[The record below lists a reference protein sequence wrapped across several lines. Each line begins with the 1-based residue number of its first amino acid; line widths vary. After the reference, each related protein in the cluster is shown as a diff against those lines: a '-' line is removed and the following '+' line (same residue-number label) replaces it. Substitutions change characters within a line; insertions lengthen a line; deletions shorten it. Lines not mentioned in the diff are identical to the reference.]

1 MKRQG
6 FSCGWMGGLAL
17 VFAFALVQ
25 PSHAKDTATPPVAK
39 GDKAERVHL
48 IEPNAVQSKVARVTA
63 QILSNSR
70 FHYRPKKLDR
80 KLSSQIMDDYLD
92 SLDGEK
98 LFFDGTDAKRF
109 ETHRFEFDS
118 VLQKGSLKL
127 PFDIFKTYIKR
138 VDERMAFAQKL
149 LDQPFDFNGNDT
161 YDYDREDAEW
171 PADRAQAEKLWTQRV
186 KNDWLRLKLAGKKE
200 AEIRK
205 TLKKRYKGWS
215 ERLKDLDSED
225 VFQLFMNAYA
235 SVVEPHTAYM
245 NPRTTENFN
254 IAMKLSLEGIGA
266 VLQRRDDFV
275 LIRSV
280 VKGGPADKEG
290 TLDVGDR
297 IVAVGQGDKGP
308 MVDIVGWRIDDAV
321 ELIRGKKGTTVRL
334 DVLPAALGADG
345 ESQRIRIVRD
355 KVKLEEQ
362 AAQSRVI
369 EWQEP
374 SKTGDKGTTRRV
386 GVVELPTFY
395 IDFEARRKNK
405 PDYRSATRDVARL
418 IKELKDKNV
427 EGIVMDLRSNG
438 GGSLVEAV
446 ELTGLFIDEGPVV
459 QIRNQTGRVHVERDT
474 QEGVA
479 WDGPLA
485 VLINRSSASASEIF
499 AAAIQDY
506 GRGIII
512 GEPSF
517 GKGTVQ
523 NLVDL
528 DMFTP
533 GSGEVLGQLK
543 MTVAQFYRIN
553 GQSTQHRG
561 VLPDVAFPLSVD
573 LDEYGESSYD
583 YALPYNEIA
592 ATKYGSLGDFS
603 SVKEFLKQ
611 AHTARVK
618 TDKEFI
624 WWKEDIDEFKKQA
637 DKTSVSLNEG
647 KRVAERERK
656 EARRIK
662 REAERKALG
671 LDKDDSGKIEL
682 DDGLQANERDF
693 KKDVEDDDDRG
704 PPDVLMREAAHILV
718 DAIDL
723 LSADKGLAKK
733 VWAKPCM
740 VPVSSIGQSC
750 WLTVNYKQK
759 AIPMP

>member
-6 FSCGWMGGLAL
+6 LSWGIIGGLVLLLAL
-17 VFAFALVQ
+17 
-25 PSHAKDTATPPVAK
+25 PSYAKEPAKTVAK

-48 IEPNAVQSKVARVTA
+48 IEPNEVQSKVARVTT
-63 QILSNSR
+63 QVLSNSR
-70 FHYRPKKLDR
+70 FHYRPKKLD
-80 KLSSQIMDDYLD
+80 KQLSSQVMDRYLE

-98 LFFDGTDAKRF
+98 LFFDGTDAKHF
-109 ETHRFEFDS
+109 ETQRFAFEN
-118 VLQKGSLKL
+118 VLKKGTLKL

-149 LDQPFDFNGNDT
+149 LDQPFDFTGNDT
-161 YDYDREDAEW
+161 YDYDREEASW

-186 KNDWLRLKLAGKKE
+186 KNDWLRLKLAGKKD
-200 AEIRK
+200 ADIRK
-205 TLKKRYKGWS
+205 TLKKRYKGWA

-235 SVVEPHTAYM
+235 SAVEPHTAYM

-290 TLDVGDR
+290 TLEVGDR

-334 DVLPAALGADG
+334 DVLAAALGADG
-345 ESQRIRIVRD
+345 DTKRIRIVRD

-374 SKTGDKGTTRRV
+374 AKAGKKAITRRV

-395 IDFEARRKNK
+395 IDFEARRKNN

-418 IKELKDKNV
+418 IGELKDKNV

-446 ELTGLFIDEGPVV
+446 ELTGLFIDQGPVV
-459 QIRNQTGRVHVERDT
+459 QIRNQAGRVHVDRDT
-474 QEGVA
+474 TEGVQ

-485 VLINRSSASASEIF
+485 VLINRASASASEIF

-523 NLVDL
+523 NLMDL

-583 YALPYNEIA
+583 FALPYDEIA
-592 ATKYGSLGDFS
+592 PTKYAMLGDFS
-603 SVKEFLKQ
+603 AVKDALNK
-611 AHTARVK
+611 AHTTRANQ
-618 TDKEFI
+618 DKEFI
-624 WWKEDIDEFKKQA
+624 WWKEDIEEYHKQA
-637 DKTSVSLNEG
+637 NKTSVSLNEA

-656 EARRIK
+656 EARRLK
-662 REAERKALG
+662 REKEREALG

-693 KKDVEDDDDRG
+693 KDDADDDDRG
-704 PPDVLMREAAHILV
+704 PPDALMREAAHILI
-718 DAIDL
+718 DAIDF

-750 WLTVNYKQK
+750 WLTVNYKPK
-759 AIPMP
+759 PIPAP